1 MSDAQT
7 IDDSVFADDF
17 SAAIDAAEQFTQAAS
32 DAPQAA
38 DVADASDPSEASDPA
53 PSEPAVDPAVK
64 LSRTIA
70 ANLAEYH
77 QRRRTLF
84 EWMHPARI
92 ASFAYAA
99 CLPGLDARRGAQLAE
114 AFLDSVGF
122 TPAPLP
128 AFGDASVALMR
139 LPLADCLKVLRMRVL
154 VEHVYE
160 LRLWID
166 RPRRVLLDEWL
177 GPHLTRMLLA
187 QRGGLTAGQPLRGE
201 PSADSLALQ
210 GFRLFERDCRWSA
223 DHPMM
228 LLQFALPDE
237 TAPARLPDT
246 PGHAKVSKTSL
257 TLVSQL
263 ADFFP
268 TRSW

>member
-17 SAAIDAAEQFTQAAS
+17 SAAIDAAEQLTPDAS
-32 DAPQAA
+32 DALQAS
-38 DVADASDPSEASDPA
+38 DVAEASDPPDAA
-53 PSEPAVDPAVK
+53 PPETTIDPAVQ

-84 EWMHPARI
+84 EWMHPARV

-99 CLPGLDARRGAQLAE
+99 CLPGLDTRRGAQLAE
-114 AFLDSVGF
+114 AYLDSVGF
-122 TPAPLP
+122 APAPLL
-128 AFGDASVALMR
+128 AFGEASVALMR
-139 LPLADCLKVLRMRVL
+139 LPLADCLKVFRMRVL

-257 TLVSQL
+257 MLVSQL

>member
-17 SAAIDAAEQFTQAAS
+17 SAAIDAAEQLTPDALQAS
-32 DAPQAA
+32 D
-38 DVADASDPSEASDPA
+38 VAEASDPPDAA
-53 PSEPAVDPAVK
+53 PPETTIDPAVQ

>member
-17 SAAIDAAEQFTQAAS
+17 SAAIDAAEQFTLDAS
-32 DAPQAA
+32 DALDAPQAS
-38 DVADASDPSEASDPA
+38 DVADASNASDAVP
-53 PSEPAVDPAVK
+53 PETPVDPAVK
-64 LSRTIA
+64 LSRAIA

-77 QRRRTLF
+77 ERRRTLF
-84 EWMHPARI
+84 EWMHPARV

-122 TPAPLP
+122 APAPLL
-128 AFGDASVALMR
+128 AFGEASVALMR
-139 LPLADCLKVLRMRVL
+139 LPLEDCLKIFRMRVL

-246 PGHAKVSKTSL
+246 PGHAKVSKASL